1 MRHFGVGG
9 ALLVCAL
16 LAWSSSSAFSQSLV
30 ETAAYI
36 LSSGR
41 AEPGDLKKID
51 DNTVQFTGQASAQL
65 ASSPSI
71 TGRDLPKMRLD
82 VIRSINRRQCEFAN
96 LNVLQSGRMLPT
108 MNFYFNKIIIGELS
122 EQPRLF
128 SDQSVLRLVGED
140 EIACAFNLDD
150 RGTGYC
156 THEFSV
162 SPKTAIVPKMRD
174 ALNYLYSNFCT
185 SAKRKSAS

>member
-1 MRHFGVGG
+1 LG
-9 ALLVCAL
+9 
-16 LAWSSSSAFSQSLV
+16 
-30 ETAAYI
+30 
-36 LSSGR
+36 SGR

-51 DNTVQFTGQASAQL
+51 DNTVQFVRHSPAELT
-65 ASSPSI
+65 SSPSI

-82 VIRSINRRQCEFAN
+82 VIRAINRRQCEFAN

-122 EQPRLF
+122 EQPLLF

-140 EIACAFNLDD
+140 DIACAFNLDD

-156 THEFSV
+156 TREISV
-162 SPKTAIVPKMRD
+162 SPKTEDVPKIRD
-174 ALNYLYSNFCT
+174 ALKYLYSNFCT
-185 SAKRKSAS
+185 SAKRKNAS